1 MISVRGRPISNLHF
15 ADDVVLLGCSNNKLQ
30 DLTNRLAEQA
40 YSYGMEVSAE
50 KNKVLV
56 SSADITMNRQKLK
69 EVDAF
74 EYLSS
79 AITQDDRSLPKTK
92 VR

>member
-1 MISVRGRPISNLHF
+1 
-15 ADDVVLLGCSNNKLQ
+15 
-30 DLTNRLAEQA
+30 
-40 YSYGMEVSAE
+40 MEVSAE

-79 AITQDDRSLPKTK
+79 AISQDDRSLPKTK